1 MPLPFLSRACSRG
14 DNRERKTLRQIMQK
28 PNRAAYTAAEFLDWS
43 STKALVL
50 SPKFQRRGV
59 WQPAAKAFFIDS
71 LLRGMPVPPVY
82 LRMSQ
87 SKTKDRVVR
96 EVIDGQQRIAAVVA
110 YMRDEYSLSGTLVST
125 WKGKKFSQLKE
136 GERDAIRDYSF
147 SAEVFSSLTDEEVL
161 EIFSRLNTYA
171 IKLNAQELRNGR
183 YFGLFKQTA
192 YKLGLEHLEFWR
204 EHGVFTERGIAR
216 MEEAELV
223 SELLIAGIA
232 GLQDKKKSIDGFYAQ
247 LDEQFPDKDLHT
259 ERFRN
264 VLAEISDISNGSLKD
279 TEFNRRPLFYSLF
292 TALYHRM
299 YGLPGGDDLP
309 QRKKAPL
316 LSSKEK
322 ERLGSTIVL
331 LSDALAQFGSDGE
344 DADEFDEEL
353 KPFVEASLRQ
363 TDNIRPRLVRLTT
376 IYTRAFG

>member
-1 MPLPFLSRACSRG
+1 
-14 DNRERKTLRQIMQK
+14 
-28 PNRAAYTAAEFLDWS
+28 
-43 STKALVL
+43 
-50 SPKFQRRGV
+50 
-59 WQPAAKAFFIDS
+59 
-71 LLRGMPVPPVY
+71 
-82 LRMSQ
+82 
-87 SKTKDRVVR
+87 
-96 EVIDGQQRIAAVVA
+96 
-110 YMRDEYSLSGTLVST
+110 MRDEYSLSGTLVSG

-136 GERDAIRDYSF
+136 DERDKIRDYSF

-192 YKLGLEHLEFWR
+192 YRLGLEHLEFWR
-204 EHGVFTERGIAR
+204 VHGIFTERGIAR

-223 SELLIAGIA
+223 SELLIASIA

-247 LDEQFPDKDLHT
+247 FDEKFPDRDLHT

-264 VLAEISDISNGSLKD
+264 VLAEISDIDHGSLKD
-279 TEFNRRPLFYSLF
+279 SEFNRRPLFYSLF
-292 TALYHRM
+292 TALYHRI
-299 YGLPGGDDLP
+299 YGLPGGGGLP
-309 QRKKAPL
+309 PRKKTPL
-316 LSSKEK
+316 SNKERG
-322 ERLGSTIVL
+322 RLGSTIVL

-344 DADEFDEEL
+344 DAEEFDEEL
-353 KPFVEASLRQ
+353 KSFVEASLRQ